1 MLLAVD
7 VGNTNIVFGVFDGP
21 DLLGQWR
28 TTTRSNATVDEMGMF
43 ANYIFSDLKVS
54 PEKIDK
60 IVVSSVVPAMD
71 PLLMRFSMISFKKEP
86 RWISS
91 ETFKGMPIRYAAP
104 NQLGVD
110 RVVNA
115 FAGFHQYQTSLI
127 VIDLGTATTFD
138 AVSPSGEYL
147 GGAICPGIRTAM
159 EALYFN
165 APRLPRIQ
173 LEEAPEKAIGT
184 DSVGSLQSGILFG
197 YAGLVDG
204 MVHRIKNEMQGQ
216 PKVIATG
223 GLSRIMEKISRTI
236 ESVEPD
242 LTLQGIRLIAEKL

>member
-1 MLLAVD
+1 
-7 VGNTNIVFGVFDGP
+7 
-21 DLLGQWR
+21 
-28 TTTRSNATVDEMGMF
+28 
-43 ANYIFSDLKVS
+43 
-54 PEKIDK
+54 
-60 IVVSSVVPAMD
+60 
-71 PLLMRFSMISFKKEP
+71 
-86 RWISS
+86 
-91 ETFKGMPIRYAAP
+91 MPIRYAAP

>member
-1 MLLAVD
+1 VLLAVD

-21 DLLGQWR
+21 DLLRQWR
-28 TTTRSNATVDEMGMF
+28 TGTRSNATVDEMGML
-43 ANYIFSDLKVS
+43 ANYIFSGMKVS
-54 PEKIDK
+54 PEKITK
-60 IVVSSVVPAMD
+60 IVVSSVVPAVD
-71 PLLMRFSMISFKKEP
+71 PLLEGFSMNFFKKKP
-86 RWISS
+86 LWIRP
-91 ETFKGMPIRYAAP
+91 EAFKGMPIRYAAP
-104 NQLGVD
+104 NQVGVD

-115 FAGFHQYQTSLI
+115 FAGFNRYKTSLI
-127 VIDLGTATTFD
+127 VIDLGTATTLD
-138 AVSPSGEYL
+138 AVSRSGEYL

-159 EALYFN
+159 EALYIN

-173 LEEAPEKAIGT
+173 LEGVPEKAIGT

-204 MVHRIKNEMQGQ
+204 MVQRIQAEMEGQ

-242 LTLQGIRLIAEKL
+242 LTLQGIRLIAEHL